1 MKDKI
6 NQVQRTISLLASMI
20 DSGEQN
26 SIQSR
31 RDTLQALITLEEIK
45 NGLNTKENELPAP
58 RGYKEV
64 CPHPANQVFL
74 LNGWYRCAACNGKW
88 KSKIK

>member
-1 MKDKI
+1 MSTEITNLLTVLADKI
-6 NQVQRTISLLASMI
+6 NQVQRTISLLSSMI

-31 RDTLQALITLEEIK
+31 SDTLQALITLEEIK

-58 RGYKEV
+58 
-64 CPHPANQVFL
+64 
-74 LNGWYRCAACNGKW
+74 
-88 KSKIK
+88 

>member
-6 NQVQRTISLLASMI
+6 NQVQRTISLLSSMI

-31 RDTLQALITLEEIK
+31 SNTLQALITLEEIK
-45 NGLNTKENELPAP
+45 NGLNTRENELPAP
-58 RGYKEV
+58 YGDKENN
-64 CPHPANQVFL
+64 P
-74 LNGWYRCAACNGKW
+74 
-88 KSKIK
+88 KSKMK

>member
-6 NQVQRTISLLASMI
+6 NQVQRTISLLSSMI

-31 RDTLQALITLEEIK
+31 SNTLQALITLEEIK

-58 RGYKEV
+58 CGDKENN
-64 CPHPANQVFL
+64 P
-74 LNGWYRCAACNGKW
+74 

>member
-6 NQVQRTISLLASMI
+6 NQVQRTISLLASMV

-31 RDTLQALITLEEIK
+31 SDTLQALITLEEIK
-45 NGLNTKENELPAP
+45 NGLNTSDA
-58 RGYKEV
+58 
-64 CPHPANQVFL
+64 Q
-74 LNGWYRCAACNGKW
+74 
-88 KSKIK
+88 

>member
-31 RDTLQALITLEEIK
+31 SDTLQALITLEEIK
-45 NGLNTKENELPAP
+45 NGLNTKENELPTP
-58 RGYKEV
+58 RGYKE
-64 CPHPANQVFL
+64 
-74 LNGWYRCAACNGKW
+74 
-88 KSKIK
+88 KIQNKINENEKQNNRPTNKRKPL

>member
-1 MKDKI
+1 
-6 NQVQRTISLLASMI
+6 MI

-31 RDTLQALITLEEIK
+31 RDTLQALISLEEIK

-58 RGYKEV
+58 RGHIVICKKCGSSEMYQYTKTKD
-64 CPHPANQVFL
+64 
-74 LNGWYRCAACNGKW
+74 RCEECGN
-88 KSKIK
+88 IQDY

>member
-6 NQVQRTISLLASMI
+6 NQVQRTISLLASMV

-26 SIQSR
+26 SIQTR
-31 RDTLQALITLEEIK
+31 KETLQALITLEEIK

-58 RGYKEV
+58 RGHKENNRTLV
-64 CPHPANQVFL
+64 D
-74 LNGWYRCAACNGKW
+74 
-88 KSKIK
+88 

>member
-45 NGLNTKENELPAP
+45 NGLNTNEAITA
-58 RGYKEV
+58 K
-64 CPHPANQVFL
+64 Q
-74 LNGWYRCAACNGKW
+74 LNN
-88 KSKIK
+88 

>member
-6 NQVQRTISLLASMI
+6 NQVQRIISLLASMI

-31 RDTLQALITLEEIK
+31 KDTLQALITLEEIK

-58 RGYKEV
+58 RGHKE
-64 CPHPANQVFL
+64 N
-74 LNGWYRCAACNGKW
+74 
-88 KSKIK
+88 SKGDPR

>member
-20 DSGEQN
+20 DSGEKN

-45 NGLNTKENELPAP
+45 NGLNTNEAITA
-58 RGYKEV
+58 K
-64 CPHPANQVFL
+64 Q
-74 LNGWYRCAACNGKW
+74 LNN
-88 KSKIK
+88 

>member
-20 DSGEQN
+20 DSGEKN

-31 RDTLQALITLEEIK
+31 RDTLQALISLEEIK
-45 NGLNTKENELPAP
+45 NGLDTKAVIEEKYGVKLEEL
-58 RGYKEV
+58 K
-64 CPHPANQVFL
+64 
-74 LNGWYRCAACNGKW
+74 
-88 KSKIK
+88 